1 MLHWSGRV
9 KACRP
14 GQPASRFPAPRYIFA
29 QGRAEIFHE
38 MERVTKAGGFRLG
51 GLDRD
56 PGDLGGGGYQ
66 LDQGKCQFPKT
77 GHDV

>member
-1 MLHWSGRV
+1 
-9 KACRP
+9 
-14 GQPASRFPAPRYIFA
+14 
-29 QGRAEIFHE
+29 
-38 MERVTKAGGFRLG
+38 MEPVTWAGGVRLG